1 MVLGC
6 QLQNSREIISISLL
20 NLGTLMPKA
29 EGTVLFDVKYL
40 DEGVLE
46 SGISIK
52 LHGEE

>member
-1 MVLGC
+1 
-6 QLQNSREIISISLL
+6 
-20 NLGTLMPKA
+20 MPKA